1 MKSWFCVKFIC
12 NICLSGRHSKSKL
25 CKKYEVT
32 PWVELPR
39 TFYIKMKKTID
50 NIREYRYS
58 TDRRI

>member
-1 MKSWFCVKFIC
+1 MKFIC
-12 NICLSGRHSKSKL
+12 NICLSGKHSKSKL

-32 PWVELPR
+32 PWGELSR